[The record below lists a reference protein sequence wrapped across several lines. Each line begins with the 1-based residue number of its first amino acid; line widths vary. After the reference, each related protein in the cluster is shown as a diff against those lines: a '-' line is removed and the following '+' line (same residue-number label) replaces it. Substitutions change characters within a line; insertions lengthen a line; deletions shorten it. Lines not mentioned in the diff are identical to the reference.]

1 MIIIVIIIIRIRLRF
16 CKLNSSRSIDRWLIF
31 QSLYGRHVDAIILG
45 CKANNNQ
52 LSQSNPRRGSTTT
65 PLPPAPAPRG
75 LDIWSRG
82 QRRQCTLAGLQ
93 KVFYRMAKE
102 KLPNFH
108 ETLYQNIA
116 KETCVLELRRNTLPT
131 VILSCSCLQ
140 EVLHSKHS
148 FFLTG
153 FLWERHGFV
162 SGSKNSN

>member
-1 MIIIVIIIIRIRLRF
+1 MLMPLSSDARQIITNYPKVAHAVAAPPPPF
-16 CKLNSSRSIDRWLIF
+16 PP
-31 QSLYGRHVDAIILG
+31 
-45 CKANNNQ
+45 
-52 LSQSNPRRGSTTT
+52 PR
-65 PLPPAPAPRG
+65 PAPRSP
-75 LDIWSRG
+75 DIWSRG

-93 KVFYRMAKE
+93 MVFYRMAKE